1 MKIIMANAEQTE
13 FLTELKKDLVTK
25 ADLEKFKGE
34 FQPGSATEKKI
45 TTLQEVLDH
54 HCDDP
59 ENCPIDQKFQAEQY
73 DGWLRGMVLG
83 LKAR

>member
-1 MKIIMANAEQTE
+1 MANTEQTE

-25 ADLEKFKGE
+25 ADLEELKNKVGVGA
-34 FQPGSATEKKI
+34 QKQI

-54 HCDDP
+54 HCDNP
-59 ENCPIDQKFQAEQY
+59 ETCPIDQKFQAEQY
-73 DGWLRGMVLG
+73 DGWLRGMILG

>member
-1 MKIIMANAEQTE
+1 MVNTEQTE

-25 ADLEKFKGE
+25 DDLEKLKANFGT
-34 FQPGSATEKKI
+34 GSQGEKKI

-73 DGWLRGMVLG
+73 DGWLRGMILG